1 MSEVEDLIKELANEV
16 DGSVATDENVII
28 FTLSTCQWCKRCKRY
43 LNDKDV
49 KYRYIDVDKID
60 PAKKA
65 KLIEY
70 LRDNYQ
76 SRISYPF
83 LVCEKGHVVGYDP
96 EKYDEIIGGGA

>member
-1 MSEVEDLIKELANEV
+1 MSEVEDLIKELSNEV
-16 DGSVATDENVII
+16 DGSVATDENVLI

-60 PAKKA
+60 SAKKA

-83 LVCEKGHVVGYDP
+83 LVCDKGHVVGYDP
-96 EKYDEIIGGGA
+96 EKYDEIIVGGA